1 MNPIKLLVA
10 IPALSFIQAQ
20 QLPNEMYY
28 SSDGKILYTGGTA
41 PDGLYK
47 IDSVKNVYL
56 NFSQANYW
64 TQLTNNYDSETL
76 LEASLTYDGVTY
88 DSIGARFRGNTSY
101 QQTGNS
107 QKKSFKI
114 EMDFLKD
121 NQELLG
127 YKNLKFNNGH
137 EDPSFMREVLYGNMA
152 SKYIPIAK
160 ANFVHLHINNVSW
173 GIYPN
178 IQSVDKTFLKEWFLS
193 NDGAR
198 FRATTDDN
206 STTGGGPGGGGPGG
220 GGPGGGGGG
229 ANWGDGT
236 AALNYLGSD
245 TTTYQNYYSLKSS
258 DISDSW
264 QKLVDACETL
274 DNATN
279 NNKLVTAAKLDID
292 KALWF
297 LAAENIFTD
306 DDSYTMKG
314 KMDYMTYY
322 EPETDR
328 LTPLEYDG
336 NSTFQISEATSS
348 DWSPFKNVT
357 NQNYPL
363 LNKLLNIPEWR
374 QRYLAHYRTIIEE
387 SFTTTKIT
395 DLVNKYDSLI
405 ADGVANDTKKL
416 YTTNAYIN
424 ELPDLMEFV
433 TNRRNYLL
441 SNAEVAEV
449 APTISSAPFYNNN
462 MELYIEPLAN
472 EVTNIKATV
481 SSTSGINSVYLY
493 HASGIVGN
501 FTKVQMHDDGQHND
515 DVANDGIYGAEI
527 PGYSSGEMVRYYIEA
542 IANNSALSAAY
553 LPKGAEHDIF
563 VYQVSSQNTS
573 SPNGVVINELMASNS
588 NSAFDE
594 QGDFEDW
601 IELYNTN
608 NHSVDLGGFYLSD
621 DTSNLSNWQ
630 IPTGTSIAANGYLI
644 IWCDNDLNDGPLH
657 ANFKLSAG
665 GEAAILSDPSLSIVD
680 QVVFSAQTENL
691 GYARVPNGFGPFTI
705 QEATFNFSNDETTG
719 INESSNT
726 DATFKLYPNPTS
738 NILNLEFK
746 GRIPDDYLTI
756 YSSIGK
762 AVLQITPSNKT
773 QINVEK
779 LSKGIYIA
787 KCGNYH
793 SRFIVQ

>member
-1 MNPIKLLVA
+1 MNPIKLLVV

-20 QLPNEMYY
+20 QLPSEMFY
-28 SSDGKILYTGGTA
+28 SSNGKILHTGGTA
-41 PDGLYK
+41 PNGLYK

-101 QQTGNS
+101 QQTGSS

-121 NQELLG
+121 DQELLG

-152 SKYIPIAK
+152 NIHIPIAK
-160 ANFVHLHINNVSW
+160 ANFVHLYINNVSW

-198 FRATTDDN
+198 FRATTDEN
-206 STTGGGPGGGGPGG
+206 GTTGGGPGGGGPGG
-220 GGPGGGGGG
+220 GGPGGGGGP
-229 ANWGDGT
+229 NWGDGT
-236 AALNYLGSD
+236 AALNDLGSD
-245 TTTYQNYYSLKSS
+245 TTTYQDYYSLKSS
-258 DISDSW
+258 DISNSW

-279 NNKLVTAAKLDID
+279 NNTLSTAAKLDID

-297 LAAENIFTD
+297 LATENIFTD

-314 KMDYMTYY
+314 KMDYMAYY

-336 NSTFQISEATSS
+336 NSTFQISEATSNN
-348 DWSPFKNVT
+348 WSPFKNVT

-374 QRYLAHYRTIIEE
+374 QRYLAHYRTILEE
-387 SFTTTKIT
+387 SFTATKIT
-395 DLVNKYDSLI
+395 ELVNKYDSLI
-405 ADGVANDTKKL
+405 SDGVANDTKKL
-416 YTTNAYIN
+416 YTTNAYVN
-424 ELPDLMEFV
+424 ELPDLINFV
-433 TNRRNYLL
+433 TSRRNYLL
-441 SNAEVAEV
+441 SNSEVAEV

-462 MELYIEPLAN
+462 MELYTEPLAN

-481 SSTSGINSVYLY
+481 SSTNGINSVYLY

-501 FTKVQMHDDGQHND
+501 FTKVQMYDDGLHND
-515 DVANDGIYGAEI
+515 DGANDGVYGAEI

-542 IANNSALSAAY
+542 IANNTALSASY

-594 QGDFEDW
+594 QGEFEDW

-630 IPTGTSIAANGYLI
+630 IPAGTAIAANGYLI
-644 IWCDNDLNDGPLH
+644 IWCDNDLTDGTLH
-657 ANFKLSAG
+657 TNFKLSAG
-665 GEAAILSDPSLSIVD
+665 GEAAVLSTPSLSVVD
-680 QVVFSAQTENL
+680 QVTFSTQTEDM
-691 GYARVPNGFGPFTI
+691 GYARVPNGVGPFMI
-705 QEATFNFSNDETTG
+705 QEATFNFSNDETTS
-719 INESSNT
+719 ISESSNT
-726 DATFKLYPNPTS
+726 EATFKLYPNPTS
-738 NILNLEFK
+738 SILTLEFK
-746 GRIPDDYLTI
+746 NQIPNDNLII
-756 YSSIGK
+756 YSSVGK
-762 AVLQITPSNKT
+762 VILEITPNNKT
-773 QINVEK
+773 QIEVEH
-779 LSKGIYIA
+779 LSKGVYIA